1 MDVPYDSRYPSIDD
15 LRARARQRVP
25 RFIFEFLDGGCNENV
40 NLRKNTDEIR
50 EVELRP
56 SYLGQHG
63 ESTLKTELFGRVY
76 DAPFGMAP
84 IGLQGLIWPNAPEVL
99 AQAAVDDNLPFI
111 LSTCSTASI
120 ERIGAITG
128 GDFWFQLY
136 NPVAAARPR
145 RLHSRGAARR
155 AAGLFRP
162 RSRRRDSRP
171 RAARAVVVPATK
183 SG

>member
-63 ESTLKTELFGRVY
+63 ESMLATELFGRVY

-84 IGLQGLIWPNAPEVL
+84 IGLQGLIWPGAPEVL

-111 LSTCSTASI
+111 LSTSH
-120 ERIGAITG
+120 G
-128 GDFWFQLY
+128 
-136 NPVAAARPR
+136 
-145 RLHSRGAARR
+145 SR
-155 AAGLFRP
+155 
-162 RSRRRDSRP
+162 
-171 RAARAVVVPATK
+171 
-183 SG
+183 